1 MGVKNKKGSSQKT
14 SKSLALTINSE
25 GKVDYEAIARQ
36 GHSKTRIIQTNFQEL
51 IPLRQRVK
59 NGDLSL
65 ERPSQEVVQSTAEKT
80 QAAIQKILDAK
91 LGASKPKSLRGK
103 PNEPTY
109 VRYTP
114 SNMMGEA
121 SDVKHR
127 QRIIKM
133 VDVQEDPLA
142 PPKFK
147 HTKVPGGPPSPPA
160 PVLRSPPRK
169 LTAQDQEAWYIPP
182 SVSNWKNAK
191 GLAIALDKRVAADGR
206 GLQKVEIN
214 DKFAKLSEALLVSDR
229 KAREE
234 IGSRAAMQRKL
245 AEREN
250 AAKEERLRQLA
261 QQAREERERSQ
272 SRRPRSLSRSSSG
285 SRSLSRS
292 PSRSPSPG
300 RSDDDSYRR
309 RGESPP
315 RRRRDSRDYSGSE
328 EEETPEERR
337 RRLQREDKK
346 RDAEKELRRS
356 RMGNERRIK
365 AMAKDQNR
373 DISEKVALGI
383 ARPSKVS
390 SGESQFDSRLYSA
403 VSSTTGFG
411 SGYNED
417 QIYENS
423 LFQAR
428 EAVQSIYRARG
439 GAQADD
445 GDDGQ
450 AELDRFSKE
459 SRFDTLGKAK
469 KGFQGADS
477 SEVREGPVE
486 FEKDN
491 KDDDPF
497 GVSQMINEVQHN
509 RNKKY
514 GLEKPGHEQDSRHNR
529 SPSEEAD
536 DRESKRS
543 RHS

>member
-1 MGVKNKKGSSQKT
+1 MGTKKKTSQKT
-14 SKSLALTINSE
+14 SKSLALTINTE
-25 GKVDYEAIARQ
+25 GKVNYDVIAKQ
-36 GHSKTRIIQTNFQEL
+36 GHSKNRIVQTNFQDL

-59 NGDLSL
+59 NGDISL

-103 PNEPTY
+103 KNEPTY

-121 SDVKHR
+121 SDVTHR

-133 VDVQEDPLA
+133 VDLQQDPLA

-147 HTKVPGGPPSPPA
+147 HTKTPAGPPSPPA
-160 PVLRSPPRK
+160 PVLRSPPRR

-182 SVSNWKNAK
+182 SISNWKNPQ
-191 GLAIALDKRVAADGR
+191 GFTIAVDKRVAADGR
-206 GLQKVEIN
+206 RLQKAEIN
-214 DKFAKLSEALLVSDR
+214 DKFAKLSEALAISDR

-245 AEREN
+245 AEKEN
-250 AAKEERLRQLA
+250 AAKEERLRELA
-261 QQAREERERSQ
+261 QQAREERERSTQ
-272 SRRPRSLSRSSSG
+272 GRRPRSV
-285 SRSLSRS
+285 SRS
-292 PSRSPSPG
+292 PSRSPLRSPS
-300 RSDDDSYRR
+300 RSPRRSFSRSPSRSRSPSYSRSPDRSQRR
-309 RGESPP
+309 RS
-315 RRRRDSRDYSGSE
+315 SRDEGDRRSGSDSE
-328 EEETPEERR
+328 EETADARR
-337 RRLQREDKK
+337 RRLYREDKK

-365 AMAKDQNR
+365 AMAKEQNR

-383 ARPSKVS
+383 ARPSKIS

-439 GAQADD
+439 GAQPDDDD
-445 GDDGQ
+445 GEG
-450 AELDRFSKE
+450 ELDRFSKE
-459 SRFDTLGKAK
+459 RRFDTLGKAK

-477 SEVREGPVE
+477 AEAREGPVE
-486 FEKDN
+486 FEKDD
-491 KDDDPF
+491 KDDPF
-497 GVSQMINEVQHN
+497 GVSQMINEVQHS
-509 RNKKY
+509 RKTH
-514 GLEKPGHEQDSRHNR
+514 GLEKPGAREG
-529 SPSEEAD
+529 SPSG
-536 DRESKRS
+536 ESERDTKRS
-543 RHS
+543 RQS

>member
-1 MGVKNKKGSSQKT
+1 MGLKNKKGRSQKL
-14 SKSLALTINSE
+14 SKSLALTVNSE
-25 GKVDYEAIARQ
+25 GKVNYDAIAKQ
-36 GHSKTRIIQTNFQEL
+36 GHAKNRIIQTSFQDL

-59 NGDLSL
+59 NGDISL
-65 ERPSQEVVQSTAEKT
+65 DRPSQEVVQSTTEKT

-91 LGASKPKSLRGK
+91 QNGSKPQSLRGK

-127 QRIIKM
+127 QRILKI
-133 VDVQEDPLA
+133 VDVQQDPLA

-147 HTKVPGGPPSPPA
+147 HTKVPGPPPSPPA

-182 SVSNWKNAK
+182 SVSNWKNPK
-191 GLAIALDKRVAADGR
+191 GFAIALDKRVAADGR
-206 GLQKVEIN
+206 GLQKAEIN
-214 DKFAKLSEALLVSDR
+214 DNFAKLSEALAVADR

-234 IGSRAAMQRKL
+234 IGSRAAMQAKL

-250 AAKEERLRQLA
+250 AAKEERLRELA
-261 QQAREERERSQ
+261 RQAREERERSVRPTG
-272 SRRPRSLSRSSSG
+272 RRRSY
-285 SRSLSRS
+285 SRS
-292 PSRSPSPG
+292 PSRSPSGSRTPSLSPS
-300 RSDDDSYRR
+300 RSRTSYRAGSRDSYGSVR
-309 RGESPP
+309 
-315 RRRRDSRDYSGSE
+315 SGSDNDDE

-337 RRLQREDKK
+337 RRLHREDKR

-356 RMGNERRIK
+356 RMGQERRVK

-403 VSSTTGFG
+403 VSSSTGFG

-417 QIYENS
+417 QVYDKS

-445 GDDGQ
+445 NDDGG
-450 AELDRFSKE
+450 AGELDRFSKE
-459 SRFDTLGKAK
+459 RRFDTLGKAK
-469 KGFQGADS
+469 KGFQGADIA
-477 SEVREGPVE
+477 EAREGPVE
-486 FEKDN
+486 FEKEEGGGGRSTVGHDGDG
-491 KDDDPF
+491 DDDPF
-497 GVSQMINEVQHN
+497 GVSQMINEVQH
-509 RNKKY
+509 
-514 GLEKPGHEQDSRHNR
+514 SRDR
-529 SPSEEAD
+529 ARAPLSD
-536 DRESKRS
+536 DEDERGSKRS
-543 RHS
+543 RH